1 MENKK
6 IDKLTDEGIV
16 KEIKKIEKKEFDI
29 TEAKVTKRT
38 KNSPLPLK
46 TSTLQQ
52 LASSYLGFQLQK
64 Q

>member
-38 KNSPLPLK
+38 KNSPLH
-46 TSTLQQ
+46 
-52 LASSYLGFQLQK
+52 
-64 Q
+64 